1 MFRVYHENKGFTLIE
16 LMVTIAVSSIVMA
29 AVYFAY
35 DAQARSYNT
44 QQLTIDM
51 QENLR
56 VAMDMLQ
63 MDLRMTGSDPSGTAD
78 AGFQAADAVSVQM
91 TMDITGGENDGEDNN
106 DNYLVDEG
114 SNGLD
119 DDGDGFVDEFDEEEW
134 YDGDAVDADENV
146 SWALSGTTLQRTTTR
161 WDDGTAAWVV
171 NTINVAFNIEQLDL
185 VYLDSNGT
193 VIDDDG
199 AGSVDAANLDQIKAV
214 QITIIGN
221 VGNVTSPMTFRHTD
235 QNQYTN
241 QRGTVIL
248 DMTAAPDTTRR
259 RMVSTEINCRNS

>member
-1 MFRVYHENKGFTLIE
+1 MFQIYHENKGFTLIE

-171 NTINVAFNIEQLDL
+171 NTTKMQRLISMGCVSYSRIE
-185 VYLDSNGT
+185 
-193 VIDDDG
+193 
-199 AGSVDAANLDQIKAV
+199 
-214 QITIIGN
+214 
-221 VGNVTSPMTFRHTD
+221 
-235 QNQYTN
+235 
-241 QRGTVIL
+241 
-248 DMTAAPDTTRR
+248 
-259 RMVSTEINCRNS
+259 